1 MSNGIASN
9 TKRLRKTQENPA
21 LVDGESMTSKIYS
34 RLGDEVT
41 APLQE
46 AILAGQKMSAGN
58 LSAEQRRLI
67 DSIVHN
73 ASTTMQRAGSYFDL
87 LRLEAGELALQTD
100 TLDVEQAI
108 VRAIAVAQPSA
119 KSKGVTLVAERSLR
133 PVPPVTADPDRL
145 SQVLGSLIDNAVKFT
160 ERGQVTVSTEIYD
173 RSVAIHIVDTGV
185 GISLESQPRLFE
197 DFYYRENQKPRDS
210 KRAGL
215 GLTLSRRLI
224 LRMGGDFWFSSTVGA
239 GSRFSFTVP
248 RSVDT
253 TGRPRMG
260 TA

>member
-9 TKRLRKTQENPA
+9 TKRLRRTQENPA
-21 LVDGESMTSKIYS
+21 LADGESLASKIYS
-34 RLGDEVT
+34 RLGEEVT

-46 AILAGQKMSAGN
+46 AILAGQKISSGN
-58 LSAEQRRLI
+58 LTAEQRRLI
-67 DSIVHN
+67 DTIVHN
-73 ASTTMQRAGSYFDL
+73 ASTTMQRARSYFDL
-87 LRLEAGELALQTD
+87 LRLEAGELALQMD
-100 TLDVEQAI
+100 TLDVEE
-108 VRAIAVAQPSA
+108 AIAKAVAAAQPSA
-119 KSKGVTLVAERSLR
+119 KAKGVTLVAERSLR
-133 PVPPVTADPDRL
+133 TVPPVSADPERL
-145 SQVLGSLIDNAVKFT
+145 SQILGSLIDNAVKFT
-160 ERGQVTVSTEIYD
+160 ERGQVTVTTEIYD
-173 RSVAIHIVDTGV
+173 RSVAIHIVDTGI
-185 GISLESQPRLFE
+185 GIATESQPRLFE
-197 DFYYRENQKPRDS
+197 DFYHREHAKNREV

-253 TGRPRMG
+253 AGRSRMG

>member
-1 MSNGIASN
+1 
-9 TKRLRKTQENPA
+9 
-21 LVDGESMTSKIYS
+21 MTSKIYS

-41 APLQE
+41 TPLQE
-46 AILAGQKMSAGN
+46 AILAGQKMSSGN

-67 DSIVHN
+67 ESIVHN
-73 ASTTMQRAGSYFDL
+73 AATTMQRAGSYFDL
-87 LRLEAGELALQTD
+87 LRLEAGELALQMD
-100 TLDVEQAI
+100 TLDVEE
-108 VRAIAVAQPSA
+108 AIAAAVAAAQPNA
-119 KSKGVTLVAERSLR
+119 KAKGVALVAERSLR
-133 PVPPVTADPDRL
+133 TVPPVSADPDRL

-197 DFYYRENQKPRDS
+197 DFYHRESSKTRDS

-253 TGRPRMG
+253 AGRPRMG